1 MSEEEIEK
9 RIADF
14 IRRTRRLLPDS
25 FETEDLLDDLKV
37 HIRDSLKDK
46 RVARPDGDPL
56 TLLEEV
62 FEDIGTPEDIADEYR
77 TEQVEERET
86 QTGSDRI
93 IRYVMR
99 LVAAVLVAVLSAWI
113 VSIVTD
119 GAVDFWFATVVL
131 VAFAFIEW
139 AVRGKQTQGA

>member
-9 RIADF
+9 RIAYF

-37 HIRDSLKDK
+37 HIRDSLEDK
-46 RVARPDGDPL
+46 RIAHPDEDSL

-62 FEDIGTPEDIADEYR
+62 LEDIGTPEDIADEYQ
-77 TEQVEERET
+77 TEQVEEREP
-86 QTGSDRI
+86 QTGSDWI
-93 IRYVMR
+93 IHYVMR

-119 GAVDFWFATVVL
+119 GAVNFWFATVVL

-139 AVRGKQTQGA
+139 AVRGKQTQGV